1 MRLTEAEKKHIQAR
15 RRKQR
20 QRKPARKKTA
30 VRRRR
35 QSILPDYITF
45 SVVYN
50 RLAIVGGAGVILAIV
65 VGRPLYIFPFL
76 FVWLVSVLRFSHSCK
91 MQRVRNL

>member
-1 MRLTEAEKKHIQAR
+1 MRLTESEKKLIQAR

-30 VRRRR
+30 VRRKK
-35 QSILPDYITF
+35 SILPDYITF

-65 VGRPLYIFPFL
+65 VGRPLYILPFL

-91 MQRVRNL
+91 MQRVHNL